1 MKLADLDW
9 RGILATL
16 PEWEAL
22 SPAARRAFV
31 EVKPEGTAASVLGAA
46 KAELEK
52 AGMIAVAGAQ
62 GTLWEAT
69 PRYHALLLALRT
81 MHAFPVLDA
90 NEPAL
95 AADYVR
101 ENLTNDEARRIST
114 TGYSWANP
122 VQVAEQTFSVG
133 WVEGFL
139 ALQDRRA
146 AARWEAQLVTK
157 SEGTHLMH
165 HGVFDALRTLVRSFA
180 GNPRGVPLR
189 EILPGLDDDTRA
201 AVLKAGFR
209 YLLLFPT
216 LREQGPEAVVG
227 LSPGAALRL
236 GPPPPAPEPAEP
248 AESFETPYALADMT
262 AVLVEV
268 ATAPIP
274 LRGDGVL
281 YARAQTTLASRLQP
295 LPAWVGEILDLPED
309 LDEEDDFDEDD
320 DVQRGRR
327 RSGPGPELVARAT
340 AAARALISFGLAAT
354 REDKGGKRHLAAT
367 KEGVR
372 WLELGEGERL
382 RGVIQLLRASGQRNP
397 PGWYDPARGSDFF
410 PTRLGVEIP
419 RGAGVDLRAA
429 TASVFLSIPPGA
441 VVPVEELLLF
451 HSVAANPF
459 LGPGLRKLLEKR
471 YSSSTPSTREG
482 WELLWIDLLR
492 TFLALRL
499 FAFGGARLARTADGV
514 PCVGLTPVGRYL
526 LGATDS
532 FEYAPPPEGE
542 VLVQPDFEIVFL
554 APAPRLEP
562 EMARFADRVGAGV
575 GALFR
580 ITRASAIRAAEQ
592 GLTGDQVVGS
602 LEQVA
607 RGGVPANVARQ
618 VRDWMGSTRRVSLLP
633 AILIECPDADTAA
646 RVRAA
651 GGKQVEAITP
661 TILRVKAQGKDR
673 TALVKRLR
681 EKGIFVSD

>member
-1 MKLADLDW
+1 MKLAGLDW
-9 RGILATL
+9 RRILATL
-16 PEWEAL
+16 PDWEAL

-31 EVKPEGTAASVLGAA
+31 EVEPAAGTAGSALGAA

-52 AGMIAVAGAQ
+52 AGMIAVAG
-62 GTLWEAT
+62 TLYEAT
-69 PRYHALLLALRT
+69 PRYHALLLALRA
-81 MHAFPVLDA
+81 MHDFPILETNDLAV
-90 NEPAL
+90 

-101 ENLTNDEARRIST
+101 ENLTDDESRRIST
-114 TGYSWANP
+114 TGYSWVNS
-122 VQVAEQTFSVG
+122 VHVAEQTLSVD

-139 ALQDRRA
+139 ALRDLRA
-146 AARWEAQLVTK
+146 AARWEAPLVTK
-157 SEGTHLMH
+157 SEGTHLTH
-165 HGVFDALRTLVRSFA
+165 HGVFDALRALVRSFA

-189 EILPGLDDDTRA
+189 EILPAVDDKTRA

-209 YLLLFPT
+209 YLILFPS

-227 LSPGAALRL
+227 ISPGAALRL
-236 GPPPPAPEPAEP
+236 GPPPRAPEPAEP
-248 AESFETPYALADMT
+248 AESFETPFVLADMT

-274 LRGDGVL
+274 LRGDGAL
-281 YARAQTTLASRLQP
+281 YVRAQTALASRLQP
-295 LPAWVGEILDLPED
+295 LPEWIGDLLDLARDPD
-309 LDEEDDFDEDD
+309 EDDDLDEDD
-320 DVQRGRR
+320 DVETGRR
-327 RSGPGPELVARAT
+327 RSGPGPELVMRAT

-354 REDKGGKRHLAAT
+354 RSDKSGKRHLAAT
-367 KEGVR
+367 KQGVR

-382 RGVIQLLRASGQRNP
+382 RGVLQLFRASGQRNP
-397 PGWYDPARGSDFF
+397 PGWYDAARGDGFF
-410 PTRLGVEIP
+410 PTRLGFDLP
-419 RGAGVDLRAA
+419 KGAGLDLRAA
-429 TASVFLSIPPGA
+429 TTAAFLSIPPGA
-441 VVPVEELLLF
+441 VVTVDHLLLF

-459 LGPGLRKLLEKR
+459 LRPGVRKLLEKR

-482 WELLWIDLLR
+482 WEILWINLLR

-514 PCVGLTPVGRYL
+514 PCVGLTPAGRYL
-526 LGATDS
+526 LGATDT

-562 EMARFADRVGAGV
+562 EVARFADRIGAGV

-592 GLTGDQVVGS
+592 GLTADQVVGS
-602 LEQVA
+602 LEHVA
-607 RGGVPANVARQ
+607 RSGVPANVARQ
-618 VRDWMGSTRRVSLLP
+618 LRDWMGSTRRVSLRP
-633 AILIECPDADTAA
+633 AVLIECPDADTAA

-661 TILRVKAQGKDR
+661 TVLRVNAQGKDR